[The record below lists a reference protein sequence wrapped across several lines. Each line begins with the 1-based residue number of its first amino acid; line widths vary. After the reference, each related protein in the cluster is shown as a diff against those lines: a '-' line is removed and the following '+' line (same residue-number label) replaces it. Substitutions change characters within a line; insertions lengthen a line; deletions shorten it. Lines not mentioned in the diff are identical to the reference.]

1 MVQVGQGFA
10 ELLKRY
16 REQVRMSQSRL
27 AECSGFDHS
36 YVSRLESGHRTPTRD
51 AVVKFAQA
59 LGLPEPERDALL
71 AAAGFMPQRVESLL
85 AEEPILTEV
94 FQLLQSQQ
102 IPECV
107 RRDVRDMLQLMV
119 RQARLAALASPSDA
133 VPSPDCL
140 AAD

>member
-1 MVQVGQGFA
+1 MVQVGRGFA
-10 ELLKRY
+10 ELLKQY

-27 AECSGFDHS
+27 AESSGFDHS
-36 YVSRLESGHRTPTRD
+36 YVSRLESGHRTPTRE
-51 AVVKFAQA
+51 AVIKFAA
-59 LGLPEPERDALL
+59 AMELPEPERDALL

-102 IPECV
+102 VPECV

-119 RQARLAALASPSDA
+119 RQARLAALASPSDLA
-133 VPSPDCL
+133 PAPDCL